1 MSLPD
6 HNPSQS
12 TIDELV
18 RAMRTIRHIK
28 HPARMVA
35 SDLTPS
41 ERHLLQSVAALI
53 EGQGAARPG
62 DVAARTRIRP
72 SAVTPTIA
80 SLEARGLVR
89 RQADPSDRR
98 AVNIVLT
105 DEGQATSAR
114 IRAAVEAQ
122 LAGLADRLGD
132 ADAREFARLVTLV
145 ADYFIEVNQP
155 SLTEDS
161 ASVGDGCA

>member
-1 MSLPD
+1 MSLAD
-6 HNPSQS
+6 HIPPQS

-18 RAMRTIRHIK
+18 RAMRTVRHIK

-53 EGQGAARPG
+53 EEQGAARPS

-80 SLEARGLVR
+80 SLETRRLVK

-105 DEGQATSAR
+105 DEGRATSER
-114 IRAAVEAQ
+114 IRTAVEAQ
-122 LAGLADRLGD
+122 LAGLAERLGD
-132 ADAREFARLVTLV
+132 ADAREFARLVTIV

-155 SLTEDS
+155 PLAEDS
-161 ASVGDGCA
+161 ASVEDGRA